1 MIASAYAQGNPEVSM
16 ATTSTAETASAPT
29 AAKQQPAFSAMNL
42 LPFAIIFFI
51 FYFLLIRPQ
60 KKKMEK
66 EQQYLNQ
73 IKKGD
78 EVYTRA
84 GILGTIV
91 GLTDKV
97 VTLDVGGGTQ
107 FKVLRSQVAG
117 DSKAIFTPAQAQDK
131 K

>member
-1 MIASAYAQGNPEVSM
+1 MLMISVAQ
-16 ATTSTAETASAPT
+16 AQTQSTAPAGEAG
-29 AAKQQPAFSAMNL
+29 QPAAFGLMNL
-42 LPFAIIFFI
+42 MPFAIIFFI

-66 EQQYLNQ
+66 EQAYLNQ

-78 EVYTRA
+78 EIYTRS

-91 GLTDKV
+91 GLNDKL
-97 VTLDVGGGTQ
+97 VTLDVGGGVQ

-117 DSKAIFTPAQAQDK
+117 ESKAILNPSAAGAVVADK

>member
-1 MIASAYAQGNPEVSM
+1 MISTASAQNAVS
-16 ATTSTAETASAPT
+16 STAPASSAPT
-29 AAKQQPAFSAMNL
+29 AQPAFGIMNL

-66 EQQYLNQ
+66 EQSFLNQ

-78 EVYTRA
+78 EIYTRS

-91 GLTDKV
+91 GLTDKI
-97 VTLDVGGGTQ
+97 VTLDVGSGIQ

-117 DSKAIFTPAQAQDK
+117 ESKSIFNPQTVEK